1 MKISLKTDKET
12 LFKLLKDSDLNKKLK
27 IFNKLGDLS
36 EPDRIKI
43 LLKILEDSS
52 WYLREQATK
61 ELAQFGNKLVPRLKK
76 LCTKG
81 FWYTRAA
88 ACRTLGEIGDLDA
101 TGTIFKLL
109 LNDDNPTV
117 LKEARQA
124 IRKLAKKNGENFLI
138 TLKQIRIEQNLDE
151 SASSILI
158 ECLPEQRE
166 ILKEIFE
173 TKKG

>member
-12 LFKLLKDSDLNKKLK
+12 LLKLLKDSDFNKKLK

-36 EPDRIKI
+36 ESDRIKI

-61 ELAQFGNKLVPRLKK
+61 ELVQFGNKLVPRLKK
-76 LCTKG
+76 LCNKG

-101 TGTIFKLL
+101 TGTILKLL

-117 LKEARQA
+117 LKEAKQA
-124 IRKLAKKNGENFLI
+124 IKKIAEKNGENFLVLI
-138 TLKQIRIEQNLDE
+138 RQLRIEQNLDE
-151 SASSILI
+151 PAYSVLI
-158 ECLPEQRE
+158 ECIPEQKE
-166 ILKEIFE
+166 KLKEIF
-173 TKKG
+173 KGKTE